1 MSSRGRPPSKTRI
14 VHYTYIAEFNETP
27 VERVLDAAKAAGV
40 VTEFDTGRGNLV
52 WFEGP
57 PGAALRDVRSRVLGI
72 LGDYAL
78 DPRCPACGRL
88 HP

>member
-1 MSSRGRPPSKTRI
+1 MGRRGRPPSKTRI
-14 VHYTYIAEFNETP
+14 VGYTYIAEFDETP
-27 VERVLDAAKAAGV
+27 VERVLESAKAAGV

-57 PGAALRDVRSRVLGI
+57 PGAALREVRGKVQEI
-72 LGDYAL
+72 LGTYAR

>member
-1 MSSRGRPPSKTRI
+1 MGRRGRPPSKTR
-14 VHYTYIAEFNETP
+14 VVSYEYTAEFNETP
-27 VERVLDAAKAAGV
+27 VERVLVAAKAAGV

-57 PGAALRDVRSRVLGI
+57 PGAALREVRGKVLGI
-72 LGDYAL
+72 LGDYAR
-78 DPRCPACGRL
+78 DPRCAACGRV